1 MDQPGR
7 ATSAPVRRIGAQRD
21 GSIGRM
27 RVLMLSW
34 EYPPVMVG
42 GLGRHVHA
50 LAEAM
55 AVAGHEVTVLT
66 RHPHTPDVAYDEFAG
81 GVRVV
86 RVAADTSGPGF
97 TDDLLAWTTALN
109 HALTRTGLAVCAG
122 RSFDVVHAHDWL
134 VAHAATTLARHLG
147 VPLVATL
154 HATEAGRHQGW
165 LPGPVNRTIH
175 SVERRLTREARRVVT
190 CSAYMRWEATRLFD
204 LPAGKV
210 DVVPNGVD
218 AARWQVGPDRV
229 ALARQ
234 RWAADGPLI
243 TYCGRLVHEKGVQD
257 LLSAVPRLRRRHP
270 GLRVVVA
277 GTGPAEAELRAR
289 ARSLR
294 LGRSVAFAGFVPDA
308 DLAALVGAADCA
320 VVPSR
325 YEPFGMV
332 ALEAAAAGTPVVAA
346 DVGGLAEV
354 VADGRVGVRFPA
366 GDPVALAAAVGR
378 LLGDPELGR
387 RLVRAGQAAVAAEHG
402 WDRVAERTVAV
413 YQRAATETPEPVPDG
428 PPLTRPDAAPDRVP
442 DGNLLTGPD
451 PAPNAVPDGNP
462 LTGPE
467 AAGDRIPPTGPDA
480 AADRIPPT
488 GPDAAAD
495 RNPPTGPDAAADRA
509 PDRNLLSGQVG

>member
-1 MDQPGR
+1 
-7 ATSAPVRRIGAQRD
+7 
-21 GSIGRM
+21 
-27 RVLMLSW
+27 MLSW

-55 AVAGHEVTVLT
+55 AAAGHEVTVLT
-66 RHPHTPDVAYDEFAG
+66 RHPGTPDVAYDEVTG

-86 RVAADTSGPGF
+86 RVVEDPTTPGF
-97 TDDLLAWTTALN
+97 AEDLLAWTTALN
-109 HALTRTGLAVCAG
+109 HALTRAGLAACAG

-134 VAHAATTLARHLG
+134 VAHAATTLEHHLG

-175 SVERRLTREARRVVT
+175 SVEWWLTFEARRVVT
-190 CSAYMRWEATRLFD
+190 CSAYMRWEVTRLFD
-204 LPAGKV
+204 LPPGKV

-229 ALARQ
+229 AAARR
-234 RWAADGPLI
+234 RWAAGGPLV
-243 TYCGRLVHEKGVQD
+243 TCCGRLVHEKGVQD
-257 LLSAVPRLRRRHP
+257 LLAAVPRLRRRHP

-277 GTGPAEAELRAR
+277 GTGPAEAELREQ

-294 LGRSVAFAGFVPDA
+294 LGRSVVFAGFVPDA
-308 DLAALVGAADCA
+308 DMAALVAAADCA

-366 GDPVALAAAVGR
+366 GDPVALADAVSR
-378 LLGDPELGR
+378 LLGDPDSAR
-387 RLVRAGQAAVAAEHG
+387 RLVLSGQAAIATDHG
-402 WDRVAERTVAV
+402 WDRVAEQTVAV
-413 YQRAATETPEPVPDG
+413 YRRAISEVPEPAA
-428 PPLTRPDAAPDRVP
+428 PLTVPAAVP
-442 DGNLLTGPD
+442 DGNLLTGP
-451 PAPNAVPDGNP
+451 PAAAPAESLPTGPAAVLAEAPAAVPAVPDGNL
-462 LTGPE
+462 LTGPPTVP
-467 AAGDRIPPTGPDA
+467 AGAVSADGRLVTG
-480 AADRIPPT
+480 
-488 GPDAAAD
+488 
-495 RNPPTGPDAAADRA
+495 
-509 PDRNLLSGQVG
+509 